1 MTTDEDRSGFGHA
14 SFAESHMAKYGWEKG
29 QGLGKNRDGISRAV
43 SVGFK
48 NDTQGLGA
56 KADEWSFAWWD
67 HVFNKTSASIQ
78 ISKDETSETIKVCAQ
93 VNKKAEKAL
102 LYGSFVKATPENVV
116 SEDKDYTIKVTDEEL
131 LKACEGRTARK
142 GARAHQPGKL
152 ARAGME
158 ELTGSTSDEEKQDV
172 LKGKTVSDD
181 GVEGDTV
188 EKKKRKREKTE
199 KKRKEGTNEEGDKK
213 SKKRERKDRDKK
225 AEKKAKTKRLAKL
238 DTPPSTEDD
247 SELAKAGRVEQPTAP
262 DTTTQERNHQADD
275 TEGDVSTR
283 LAPSDPTSSANQID
297 LKDKK
302 KKKRRKTSASPETA
316 DDETSAKKEEK
327 KKSKAK
333 TKQATENA
341 DSQDMT
347 VEKKK
352 KKRKV
357 VDA

>member
-1 MTTDEDRSGFGHA
+1 MTTDEERPGFGHV
-14 SFAESHMAKYGWEKG
+14 SFAESHMAKFGWEKG

-78 ISKDETSETIKVCAQ
+78 ISKDETSETIQVSAQ

-158 ELTGSTSDEEKQDV
+158 ELTGSVSDEERQV
-172 LKGKTVSDD
+172 GLKRKTVSED
-181 GVEGDTV
+181 GDEGDTV
-188 EKKKRKREKTE
+188 EKKKRKKE
-199 KKRKEGTNEEGDKK
+199 KKEKRRKERTNEEEDKK
-213 SKKRERKDRDKK
+213 SKKREKKNRDKK
-225 AEKKAKTKRLAKL
+225 AEKKAKTKRLSKC

-247 SELAKAGRVEQPTAP
+247 SEPAKP
-262 DTTTQERNHQADD
+262 DTATQERNHQAND
-275 TEGDVSTR
+275 TKEDLCTT
-283 LAPSDPTSSANQID
+283 LAPSDPIPSDNQIEI
-297 LKDKK
+297 KDKK
-302 KKKRRKTSASPETA
+302 KKKRRETSPPSETA
-316 DDETSAKKEEK
+316 DDETAPPKAKKEK
-327 KKSKAK
+327 KKK
-333 TKQATENA
+333 TKTKTTTADA
-341 DSQDMT
+341 DSQDRT
-347 VEKKK
+347 VQKKK
-352 KKRKV
+352 KKRKGM
-357 VDA
+357 DA